1 MRRDLLEAQR
11 RNRDLATIVQSLQ
24 RTEER
29 AGQQARAAKEQ
40 QRLARRRAVTAGA
53 AGTDA
58 GLGAVLDPASW
69 GFAPLT
75 AGTIIRA
82 STAMGGIWPTSVSSS
97 PSR

>member
-29 AGQQARAAKEQ
+29 AAQQAQAAKEQ

-53 AGTDA
+53 AGTD
-58 GLGAVLDPASW
+58 LGQGTVLDPASW

-82 STAMGGIWPTSVSSS
+82 STARGGTWPASVSST